1 MTQMTK
7 NLHLE
12 HPEDLI
18 LEGVTSV
25 LDWFA
30 SPSNISVKIDGAPA
44 IVWGTNPE
52 NGKFFVS
59 TKSVFNKK
67 KVKICYTND
76 DILDQF
82 DNQKLQTILH
92 GCLEF
97 LPRTEGIYQGDWIG
111 YGGRSTYTPNTVTYD
126 FPEPVE
132 AAIIVAP
139 HTVYTGDT
147 LAGAVASPLTEVLE
161 SSDDV
166 LFFQPTVDCT
176 ERFGGADMLSMLRS
190 TVEKATFLSPKE
202 AREVRIII
210 NAFIREGKSISPH
223 LLSEIIGDWEL
234 TVAYFQVID
243 LKEQMM
249 EAMLIYDDHCASI
262 GDDPILAEGF
272 VRSNKY
278 GTMKLVDRYEFA
290 RANFNN
296 QKFRSN

>member
-1 MTQMTK
+1 MTK

-12 HPEDLI
+12 HPEDIL

-30 SPSNISVKIDGAPA
+30 APSNISVKIDGAPA
-44 IVWGTNPE
+44 VVWGTNPE
-52 NGKFFVS
+52 NGKFFVG

-67 KVKICYTND
+67 NIRICYTEA
-76 DILDQF
+76 DIYALYEKQPS
-82 DNQKLQTILH
+82 LQAVLR

-111 YGGRSTYTPNTVTYD
+111 YGGQATYTPNTITYD
-126 FPEPVE
+126 FPQPVE
-132 AAIIVAP
+132 ASIIVAP

-161 SSDDV
+161 SNDDV
-166 LFFQPTVDCT
+166 MFFQPTVDCT
-176 ERFGGADMLSMLRS
+176 ERFGSSDMLSMLRS
-190 TVEKATFLSPKE
+190 TVEKATFLSPQE
-202 AREVRIII
+202 AKEVRIII
-210 NAFIREGKSISPH
+210 NAFIREGKSISPQ
-223 LLSEIIGDWEL
+223 LLSEVVGDWDL

-278 GTMKLVDRYEFA
+278 GNMKLVDRYEFS